1 MKTTHSAQAIRNS
14 QISHKIGNLYFLHG
28 RSGQH
33 NRDTKHLVL
42 YAYSYEIHWDEG
54 RVLRH
59 KSGKADIYSANEVVG
74 KYDPAVPNR
83 LLIQSSIT
91 YEDDGY
97 KVNECHWWV
106 MGIDG
111 A

>member
-1 MKTTHSAQAIRNS
+1 MR
-14 QISHKIGNLYFLHG
+14 HKI
-28 RSGQH
+28 
-33 NRDTKHLVL
+33 
-42 YAYSYEIHWDEG
+42 
-54 RVLRH
+54 
-59 KSGKADIYSANEVVG
+59 GKADIYSANEVVG
-74 KYDPAVPNR
+74 KYDQAVPNR

-106 MGIDG
+106 TGIDG